1 MGKTLP
7 NISFKVIYITNIKE
21 FSLNLALMGF
31 FEIDIQSHVKSSH
44 NLGYMVKIDKNN
56 IFYMM

>member
-31 FEIDIQSHVKSSH
+31 FEID
-44 NLGYMVKIDKNN
+44 MVFFGMYTKKKTVQKHPGV
-56 IFYMM
+56 